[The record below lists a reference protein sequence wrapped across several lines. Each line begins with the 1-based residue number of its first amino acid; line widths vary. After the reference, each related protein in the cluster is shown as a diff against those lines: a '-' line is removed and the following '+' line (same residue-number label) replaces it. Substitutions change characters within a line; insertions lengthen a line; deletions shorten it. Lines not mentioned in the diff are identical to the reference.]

1 MTSWKCLQLLLV
13 FLRAGTVTCEA
24 VNCYTYNYEDFLFCS
39 WNSSTADSGTTDVT
53 VKWSLISGS
62 LMSSWLDCPV
72 QSQNSCRWDIERGDL
87 DPNCV
92 IRLCVSLFN
101 NCYEV
106 HCQQKVKPA
115 PVQNV
120 SLVGTTP
127 SCVTLQWSY
136 GRGYLWSVLYP
147 QLYQITCLAISSE
160 GQQHPSDNS
169 TWIVNSTR
177 FEVCGLLPY
186 TKYLIKVAAIPQEGG
201 IWSESRSI
209 TASTDKTVPGL
220 PPYVHI
226 NSFTIISRGNGAYSG
241 LMIFWREIQKQRIY
255 GSHLRYVVSVC
266 PYNTSQEPR
275 DCTEET
281 VFNFARFQ
289 IPAQQEITTRIWS
302 KNEIGT
308 SRDFALIR
316 IPSKDEL
323 LQSPDILVVV
333 SGSLTTVF
341 LDIAQQKD
349 VRFTVF
355 WCQKEDFRNLR
366 WLDNLRNTTIT
377 INHSHSVSL
386 KYGVSVNRGERTSGI
401 KWADCIF
408 QNGELPGLLEMTLTH
423 TEEDHLEVTWRIPS
437 CNMRLVSAVVDHYA
451 LSFCSTS
458 DCMTKRNFNISP
470 EVTSYSYHLSNEDT
484 LCAEINVLTLAGEK
498 LQNGRIQCYTTGKK
512 SSLYPIIIF
521 AAVCASI
528 FILCLIIT
536 TVLRLWR
543 TNIEI
548 EVPPVGSEQ
557 NQKLLNAT
565 PSTSSGQEKL
575 YVQIDTDH
583 CTNIRGR
590 TDPKEIPEV
599 KDEEVNQ
606 SISKKPSSSE
616 CCDSYIVMDGLD
628 LGMSKDQ
635 S

>member
-1 MTSWKCLQLLLV
+1 MGWMVFGYLKTFSIFVLFTALVLAMISTEAAKLEGGRLGWSFDLAGKWRLSTSSEFNLAFV
-13 FLRAGTVTCEA
+13 FKKKSNAIIALTVVLIIISHQASKTDGGKTGWSHDLAGEA

-39 WNSSTADSGTTDVT
+39 WNSSTADS
-53 VKWSLISGS
+53 
-62 LMSSWLDCPV
+62 
-72 QSQNSCRWDIERGDL
+72 
-87 DPNCV
+87 
-92 IRLCVSLFN
+92 
-101 NCYEV
+101 
-106 HCQQKVKPA
+106 VKPA

-127 SCVTLQWSY
+127 YCVTLQWSC

-147 QLYQITCLAISSE
+147 QLYQITCLAISPE

-201 IWSESRSI
+201 IWSEI
-209 TASTDKTVPGL
+209 PGL

-226 NSFTIISRGNGAYSG
+226 NSFTTISRGNGAYSG

-349 VRFTVF
+349 VRFTKF
-355 WCQKEDFRNLR
+355 CK
-366 WLDNLRNTTIT
+366 
-377 INHSHSVSL
+377 INHCLWMESL
-386 KYGVSVNRGERTSGI
+386 VTPVMSSS
-401 KWADCIF
+401 
-408 QNGELPGLLEMTLTH
+408 ELPGLLEMTLTH

-437 CNMRLVSAVVDHYA
+437 CNMRLVSAVVDHYV

-458 DCMTKRNFNISP
+458 DCMSENI
-470 EVTSYSYHLSNEDT
+470 
-484 LCAEINVLTLAGEK
+484 
-498 LQNGRIQCYTTGKK
+498 
-512 SSLYPIIIF
+512 
-521 AAVCASI
+521 
-528 FILCLIIT
+528 
-536 TVLRLWR
+536 
-543 TNIEI
+543 
-548 EVPPVGSEQ
+548 
-557 NQKLLNAT
+557 
-565 PSTSSGQEKL
+565 
-575 YVQIDTDH
+575 
-583 CTNIRGR
+583 
-590 TDPKEIPEV
+590 
-599 KDEEVNQ
+599 
-606 SISKKPSSSE
+606 
-616 CCDSYIVMDGLD
+616 
-628 LGMSKDQ
+628 
-635 S
+635 